1 MATMMRRTQSWTPT
15 ANAPPAG
22 HKLRRSSQSLPADL
36 ALRRSVI
43 SFSTD
48 FTVHQPDAPA
58 LQRVMPTIRV
68 GMAPRIDPAE
78 RRGVSLIVE
87 RANRRQA
94 RVITHTLT
102 VDAWLLTL
110 LLLFTFVGSSSGLML
125 PAIPVGAQRFT
136 PYANVAPYVAGTPG
150 SGVSQLQPSR
160 STDLKGFISDADS
173 TFTREAERTAAVDP
187 SLAAVM
193 QFLNWNEKFEEDNPE
208 AHFAAEVKRR
218 EAAKTA
224 SSKPRKIAT
233 GAELRQELSQPTDK
247 PTVVVFG
254 AKSCRMCKM
263 VQPKVERAA
272 AKGGAALL
280 YMHYNTESED
290 VYREHGISQTPTVHV
305 YDTAGQLVSSA
316 VYKVADVPKLASV
329 LQELSS

>member
-68 GMAPRIDPAE
+68 EMAPRIDPAE

-125 PAIPVGAQRFT
+125 PARSASRHTQMSHRTWPAHQ
-136 PYANVAPYVAGTPG
+136 AVAFH
-150 SGVSQLQPSR
+150 SC
-160 STDLKGFISDADS
+160 
-173 TFTREAERTAAVDP
+173 
-187 SLAAVM
+187 SLPA
-193 QFLNWNEKFEEDNPE
+193 
-208 AHFAAEVKRR
+208 
-218 EAAKTA
+218 
-224 SSKPRKIAT
+224 
-233 GAELRQELSQPTDK
+233 RQ
-247 PTVVVFG
+247 
-254 AKSCRMCKM
+254 
-263 VQPKVERAA
+263 
-272 AKGGAALL
+272 
-280 YMHYNTESED
+280 
-290 VYREHGISQTPTVHV
+290 I
-305 YDTAGQLVSSA
+305 
-316 VYKVADVPKLASV
+316 
-329 LQELSS
+329 